1 MSYFTAFAAFA
12 AVVSAGVSIYSAN
25 EQSSAQ
31 AAMAEYNRMA
41 AEQNAS
47 WQRLAGERAAQADQ
61 FNAQIAGFNAEQ
73 QKQQAQFSNS
83 VQTAQIA
90 QQRAQMEQSTQVA
103 NWQNEQNRVQGELN
117 TQVANFKN
125 DQDLQQSKFQNQ
137 ASNYANEQLRQNAN
151 FNDMQ
156 ADLQRNSATTL
167 LDQAKFQNQASNYAN
182 EQLKQ
187 NASFN
192 DMQADLQR
200 NSATMLRQQ
209 AELEAKQSRDQ
220 VDRIRAEKD
229 RILGLQKS
237 KYAAGGVTSE
247 GSPLAVLADTAN
259 EFDITVSN
267 AKQIATFEYNKKRY
281 EAGVIDHNAKVTNFE
296 SGRMRDQA
304 EINKGIGEYEMM
316 SAEQKASVI
325 DYNAKVTNFESGQMR
340 DQADI
345 NTLIGAYEM
354 MSSGLKAGVNRS
366 LIAFEDIG
374 QKNAGVLDSSLIASQ
389 ANSMR
394 NEFDANGRMLQ
405 FNLNQ
410 NLFESGMNA
419 SAAKMQFNDAKFAE
433 EAAGAG
439 YRIALRQAAIEQRAG
454 ISQSRGT
461 MMAGYGSALSN
472 ISQAGYYGSQSFS
485 STGSTKPKTTTV
497 KPVPVPA

>member
-1 MSYFTAFAAFA
+1 MSYFTAIAAVA

-41 AEQNAS
+41 QEQNAS

-61 FNAQIAGFNAEQ
+61 FNSQIAGFNAEQ

-125 DQDLQQSKFQNQ
+125 DQELQ
-137 ASNYANEQLRQNAN
+137 
-151 FNDMQ
+151 
-156 ADLQRNSATTL
+156 
-167 LDQAKFQNQASNYAN
+167 QAKFQNQASTYAN
-182 EQLKQ
+182 EQLRQK
-187 NASFN
+187 ATFN

-209 AELEAKQSRDQ
+209 ADLEAKQSRDQ

-237 KYAAGGVTSE
+237 KYASGGVTPE
-247 GSPLAVLADTAN
+247 GSPLAVLADTVN
-259 EFDITVSN
+259 QNDVTVSN
-267 AKQIATFEYNKKRY
+267 ARQIASFEYNKKRY

-296 SGRMRDQA
+296 SG
-304 EINKGIGEYEMM
+304 
-316 SAEQKASVI
+316 
-325 DYNAKVTNFESGQMR
+325 QMR

-345 NTLIGAYEM
+345 NKGIGEYEM

-366 LIAFEDIG
+366 IIAFEDIG

-394 NEFDANGRMLQ
+394 NELDANGRMLQ

-439 YRIALRQAAIEQRAG
+439 YRIAMRQAAIEQRAG
-454 ISQSRGT
+454 ISQSKGT

-472 ISQAGYYGSQSFS
+472 ISQAGYYGSQAYP

-497 KPVPVPA
+497 KPVPA